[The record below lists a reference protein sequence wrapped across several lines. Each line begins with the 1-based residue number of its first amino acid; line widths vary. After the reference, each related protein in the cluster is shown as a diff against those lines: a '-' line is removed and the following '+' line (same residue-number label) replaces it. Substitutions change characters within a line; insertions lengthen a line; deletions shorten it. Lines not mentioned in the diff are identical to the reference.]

1 MRVGLFTNNYL
12 PFRGGVTTAVETLRQ
27 GLEALGHR
35 AWVFAPA
42 SSAPHDD
49 PAFVFRYPSVP
60 APTYPGFALPLPFS
74 RRWSRAARE
83 LDLDIFHAQHPF
95 LLGVTARRLARSQ
108 GRPLVFTYHTR
119 YEKYAHYVPL
129 PEPLVASLAV
139 RLASRFAASADL
151 VIAPSARIAESL
163 ADLGVRA
170 PIAVIPTG
178 VPLDLFRPGDRGEA
192 RRTLGLDEDAP
203 LCLYVGRL
211 DREKSVERVID
222 AFGSIALAVSGARLL
237 LVGQGSHEAALK
249 RLAAASPASEAI
261 RFAGSVARE
270 ELPPYYQAADL
281 FLFSSETETQGLVLA
296 EAHACGLPAVAVR
309 ASGVD
314 EVVRDGE
321 TGLLT
326 KADVEELA
334 DAAIGLLLDAPR
346 RSVMALAAR
355 ALAASDF
362 SAARQ
367 VEVMT
372 GHYRRLLSG
381 SA

>member
-27 GLEALGHR
+27 GLEAQGHR

-42 SSAPHDD
+42 SRAPHDD

-60 APTYPGFALPLPFS
+60 APTYPGYALPLPFS
-74 RRWSRAARE
+74 RRCSRAALE

-119 YEKYAHYVPL
+119 YEKFAHYVPL

-139 RLASRFAASADL
+139 RLASRFAGSADL

-163 ADLGVRA
+163 ADLGVKA
-170 PIAVIPTG
+170 KIAVVPTG
-178 VPLDLFRPGDRGEA
+178 VPLELFRPGDRGEA
-192 RRTLGLDEDAP
+192 RRALGLDEDAP

-249 RLAAASPASEAI
+249 RLAAASPARSAI

-281 FLFSSETETQGLVLA
+281 FLFSSESETQGLVLA

-346 RSVMALAAR
+346 RSAMAVAAR
-355 ALAASDF
+355 AVAASDF

-367 VEVMT
+367 VEVMA
-372 GHYRRLLSG
+372 GQYRRLLGG
-381 SA
+381 ST

>member
-1 MRVGLFTNNYL
+1 MRIGLFTNNYL
-12 PFRGGVTTAVETLRQ
+12 PFRGGVTTAVETLRH
-27 GLEALGHR
+27 GLEAQGHQ

-42 SSAPHDD
+42 WRGPHDD

-60 APTYPGFALPLPFS
+60 APTYPGFAVPLPFS

-95 LLGVTARRLARSQ
+95 LLGVTARRLARAQ

-151 VIAPSARIAESL
+151 VIAPSARIAEAL
-163 ADLGVRA
+163 AALGVKAR
-170 PIAVIPTG
+170 IDVVPTG
-178 VPLDLFRPGDRGEA
+178 VPLDLFCPGDRGQA
-192 RRTLGLDEDAP
+192 RRRLGLAEDAP

-211 DREKSVERVID
+211 DREKSVERVIG

-237 LVGQGSHEAALK
+237 LVGQGSHEAALR
-249 RLAAASPASEAI
+249 RLAGSSPARSAI
-261 RFAGSVARE
+261 HFAGSVARE

-281 FLFSSETETQGLVLA
+281 FLFASETETQGLVLA
-296 EAHACGLPAVAVR
+296 EAHACGLPAVAIR

-346 RSVMALAAR
+346 RSAMALAAR

-367 VEVMT
+367 VDVMV
-372 GHYRRLLSG
+372 GHYRRLLG
-381 SA
+381 VPA

>member
-1 MRVGLFTNNYL
+1 MRIGLFTNNYL

-27 GLEALGHR
+27 GLEAQGHR

-42 SSAPHDD
+42 WSGPHDD
-49 PAFVFRYPSVP
+49 PAYVFRYPSVP
-60 APTYPGFALPLPFS
+60 APTYPGFAVPLPFS
-74 RRWSRAARE
+74 RRLSRAARE

-139 RLASRFAASADL
+139 RLASRFAGSADL

-163 ADLGVRA
+163 ADHGVEA
-170 PIAVIPTG
+170 KIAVVPTG
-178 VPLDLFRPGDRGEA
+178 VPLDLFRPGNRGEA
-192 RRTLGLDEDAP
+192 RRRVGLDGDAP

-237 LVGQGSHEAALK
+237 LVGQGSHEAALR
-249 RLAAASPASEAI
+249 RLAGASPARSAI

-281 FLFSSETETQGLVLA
+281 FLFASETETQGLVLA
-296 EAHACGLPAVAVR
+296 EAHACGLPAVAVG

-326 KADVEELA
+326 KAEVEELA

-346 RSVMALAAR
+346 RSAMALAAR
-355 ALAASDF
+355 AIAASDF

-367 VEVMT
+367 VEVMV
-372 GHYRRLLSG
+372 GHYRRLLG
-381 SA
+381 VPA

>member
-27 GLEALGHR
+27 GLEAQGHQ

-49 PAFVFRYPSVP
+49 PGFVFRYPSVP

-74 RRWSRAARE
+74 KRLSRAALA

-139 RLASRFAASADL
+139 RLASRFADSADL

-163 ADLGVRA
+163 ADVGVKAR
-170 PIAVIPTG
+170 IAVVPTG

-192 RRTLGLDEDAP
+192 RRQLGLDEAAP

-237 LVGQGSHEAALK
+237 LVGQGSHEAAL
-249 RLAAASPASEAI
+249 RRRAAASPVSEAI

-296 EAHACGLPAVAVR
+296 EAHACALPAVAVR

-326 KADVEELA
+326 KADVEEMA

-346 RSVMALAAR
+346 RSAMASAAR

-367 VEVMT
+367 VEVMA
-372 GHYRRLLSG
+372 GHYRRLLG
-381 SA
+381 NSA

>member
-1 MRVGLFTNNYL
+1 MRIGLFTNNYL
-12 PFRGGVTTAVETLRQ
+12 PFRGGVTTAVETLRH
-27 GLEALGHR
+27 GLEARGHQ

-42 SSAPHDD
+42 WSGSHDD
-49 PAFVFRYPSVP
+49 PPFVFRYPSVP
-60 APTYPGFALPLPFS
+60 APTYPGFAVPLPFS

-95 LLGVTARRLARSQ
+95 LLGVTARRLARAQ

-139 RLASRFAASADL
+139 RLASRFASSADL
-151 VIAPSARIAESL
+151 VIAPSTWIAESL
-163 ADLGVRA
+163 AALGVKARLE
-170 PIAVIPTG
+170 VVPTG
-178 VPLDLFRPGDRGEA
+178 VPLDLFCPGERGEA
-192 RRTLGLDEDAP
+192 RRRLGLAEDAP

-211 DREKSVERVID
+211 DREKSVERIIE

-237 LVGQGSHEAALK
+237 LVGQGSHEVALR
-249 RLAAASPASEAI
+249 RLAGGSPARSAI
-261 RFAGSVARE
+261 HFAGSVARE

-281 FLFSSETETQGLVLA
+281 FLFASETETQGLVLA

-334 DAAIGLLLDAPR
+334 DAAIGLLLDARR
-346 RSVMALAAR
+346 RSAMALAAL

-367 VEVMT
+367 VDVMV
-372 GHYRRLLSG
+372 GHYRRLLG
-381 SA
+381 APA

>member
-1 MRVGLFTNNYL
+1 MRIGLFTNNYL

-27 GLEALGHR
+27 GLEAQGHR

-42 SSAPHDD
+42 WSGPHDD
-49 PAFVFRYPSVP
+49 PAYVFRYLSVP
-60 APTYPGFALPLPFS
+60 APTYPGFAVPLPFS
-74 RRWSRAARE
+74 RRLSRAARE

-139 RLASRFAASADL
+139 RLASRFAGSADL

-170 PIAVIPTG
+170 PIAVVPTG

-192 RRTLGLDEDAP
+192 RQRLGLDEDAP

-222 AFGSIALAVSGARLL
+222 AFGSIALVVSGARLL
-237 LVGQGSHEAALK
+237 LVGQGSHEAALR
-249 RLAAASPASEAI
+249 RLAGASPARSAI

-281 FLFSSETETQGLVLA
+281 FLFASETETQGLVLA

-326 KADVEELA
+326 KAEVEELA

-346 RSVMALAAR
+346 RSAMALAAR

-367 VEVMT
+367 VEVMV
-372 GHYRRLLSG
+372 GHYRRLLG
-381 SA
+381 VPA

>member
-1 MRVGLFTNNYL
+1 MRIGLFTNNYL

-27 GLEALGHR
+27 GLEAQGHR

-42 SSAPHDD
+42 WSGPHDD
-49 PAFVFRYPSVP
+49 PAYVFRYPSVP
-60 APTYPGFALPLPFS
+60 APTYPGFAVPLPFS
-74 RRWSRAARE
+74 RRLSRAARE

-139 RLASRFAASADL
+139 RLASRFAGSADL

-170 PIAVIPTG
+170 PIAVVPTG

-192 RRTLGLDEDAP
+192 RQRLGLDEDAP

-222 AFGSIALAVSGARLL
+222 AFGSIALVVSGARLL
-237 LVGQGSHEAALK
+237 LVGQGSHETALR
-249 RLAAASPASEAI
+249 RLAGASPARSAI

-281 FLFSSETETQGLVLA
+281 FLFASETETQGLVLA

-326 KADVEELA
+326 KAEVEELA

-346 RSVMALAAR
+346 RSAMALAAR
-355 ALAASDF
+355 ALATSDF

-367 VEVMT
+367 VEVMV
-372 GHYRRLLSG
+372 GHYRRLLG
-381 SA
+381 VPA

>member
-1 MRVGLFTNNYL
+1 MRIGLFTNNYL
-12 PFRGGVTTAVETLRQ
+12 PFRGGVTTAVETLRR
-27 GLEALGHR
+27 GLEAQGHR
-35 AWVFAPA
+35 VWVFAPA
-42 SSAPHDD
+42 SSARHDD
-49 PAFVFRYPSVP
+49 SAFVFRYPSVP
-60 APTYPGFALPLPFS
+60 APTYPGFAVPLPFS

-95 LLGVTARRLARSQ
+95 LLGVTARRLARAQ

-119 YEKYAHYVPL
+119 YEKYAHYVPF

-139 RLASRFAASADL
+139 RLASRFAGSADL

-170 PIAVIPTG
+170 PIAVVPTG

-192 RRTLGLDEDAP
+192 RRRLGLAEHAP

-222 AFGSIALAVSGARLL
+222 SFGSIALAVSGARLL
-237 LVGQGSHEAALK
+237 LVGQGSHESTLR
-249 RLAAASPASEAI
+249 RLAGASPARSAI

-281 FLFSSETETQGLVLA
+281 FLFASETETQGLVLA

-326 KADVEELA
+326 KADVEEVA

-346 RSVMALAAR
+346 RRAMALAAR

-367 VEVMT
+367 VDVMA
-372 GHYRRLLSG
+372 GHYRRLLG
-381 SA
+381 VSA

>member
-27 GLEALGHR
+27 GLVAQGHR
-35 AWVFAPA
+35 AWVFAP
-42 SSAPHDD
+42 SSSVPHDD
-49 PAFVFRYPSVP
+49 PACVFRYLSAP
-60 APTYPGFALPLPFS
+60 APTYPGFSLPLPFS
-74 RRWSRAARE
+74 RRLSRVALE

-139 RLASRFAASADL
+139 RLAARFAGSADL
-151 VIAPSARIAESL
+151 VIAPSARIAETL
-163 ADLGVRA
+163 ADEGVRA
-170 PIAVIPTG
+170 PIAVVPTG
-178 VPLDLFRPGDRGEA
+178 VPLELFCLGDRGEA
-192 RRTLGLDEDAP
+192 RRALGLNADAP
-203 LCLYVGRL
+203 LCLYVGRM
-211 DREKSVERVID
+211 DREKSVERVIE
-222 AFGSIALAVSGARLL
+222 AFGSIALGVSGARLL
-237 LVGQGSHEAALK
+237 LVGQGSHEAAL
-249 RLAAASPASEAI
+249 RRVAAASPASSAI
-261 RFAGSVARE
+261 RFAGSVPRE
-270 ELPPYYQAADL
+270 KLPQYYQAADL

-326 KADVEELA
+326 KADAEDLA
-334 DAAIGLLLDAPR
+334 DAAIGLLLDTSR
-346 RSVMALAAR
+346 RGAMASTAR

-367 VEVMT
+367 VEIMI
-372 GHYRRLLSG
+372 GHYGRLLG
-381 SA
+381 SAR